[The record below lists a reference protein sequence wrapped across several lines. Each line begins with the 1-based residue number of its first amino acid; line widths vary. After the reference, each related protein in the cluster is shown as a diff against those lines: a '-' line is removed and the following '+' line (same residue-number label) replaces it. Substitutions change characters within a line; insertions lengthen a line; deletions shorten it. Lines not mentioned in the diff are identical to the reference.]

1 MTKRLKPEIICK
13 IILRKND
20 KIFLLNHEGVISLPT
35 IPVDSYPIIHSC
47 IKEILKE
54 EFYIIANEINLVKV
68 DKFSEKI
75 IVFLESKDWQFT
87 FDNDSIPDQIFKSS
101 SFTEENT
108 CTTPILGRF
117 FDANEVKKYLQ
128 GALIDAYSA
137 EYIKEI

>member
-35 IPVDSYPIIHSC
+35 IPVDSYPVIHNS

-54 EFYIIANEINLVKV
+54 EFCIIANDITLVKV

-75 IVFLESKDWQFT
+75 IVFLETKQWQFT
-87 FDNDSIPDQIFKSS
+87 FDNDSIPDQIYKSS
-101 SFTEENT
+101 SFTEDNM
-108 CTTPILGRF
+108 CTKPILGRF
-117 FDANEVKKYLQ
+117 FDAQEIKNYLQ
-128 GALIDAYSA
+128 GALIDSYSA